1 MGRSL
6 ESWCSLLAWQVSVGK
21 GEGQEAAEG
30 RAHVA
35 VLSPQLR
42 QEGIIYRLQFDAG
55 SQSFLNSFKG
65 DVLSHFSFPMD
76 SSKEQKAKEEEK
88 EEKEE
93 SKSEPEKAEYVS
105 SLCPFL

>member
-6 ESWCSLLAWQVSVGK
+6 ESWCFLRAWQK

-30 RAHVA
+30 RTHVV
-35 VLSPQLR
+35 VLSPRLR
-42 QEGIIYRLQFDAG
+42 QEGIIYRLQFDSG

-76 SSKEQKAKEEEK
+76 SSKEQKAKEGEK

-105 SLCPFL
+105 FLCPFL